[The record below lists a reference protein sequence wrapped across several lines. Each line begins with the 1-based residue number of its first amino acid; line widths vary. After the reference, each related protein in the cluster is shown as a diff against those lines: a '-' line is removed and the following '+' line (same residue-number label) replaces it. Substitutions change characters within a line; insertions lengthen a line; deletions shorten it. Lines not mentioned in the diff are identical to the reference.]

1 MLSTTLNTNEI
12 KNSLGTEQEFGRR
25 SGPDSNGVEYALLTE
40 APNLKHRFSIKH
52 TELGTGVDKRRRS
65 LLRFEKQVA
74 GQVDTTK
81 SPSVLA
87 YVVMDIP
94 VGNLTAYT
102 EAQNTLAN
110 LMSLLASTGADTTI
124 KFDCS
129 GNGAT
134 ALVNGT
140 Y

>member
-1 MLSTTLNTNEI
+1 MLSSTLNTNEI
-12 KNSLGTEQEFGRR
+12 KNSLGAEQEFGRR
-25 SGPDSNGVEYALLTE
+25 TGPDSNGVEYALLTE
-40 APNLKHRFSIKH
+40 PPNLPHRFSIKH
-52 TELGTGVDKRRRS
+52 TEIGDGTSKRRRS
-65 LLRFEKQVA
+65 LLRFTKSVA
-74 GQVDTTK
+74 GQVDTTT
-81 SPSVLA
+81 PANILA
-87 YVVMDIP
+87 YVVCDIP

-129 GNGAT
+129 GNGAS
-134 ALVNGT
+134 ALINGT

>member
-12 KNSLGTEQEFGRR
+12 KNAAGTEQEFGRR

-40 APNLKHRFSIKH
+40 TPNLPHRFTVKH
-52 TELGTGVDKRRRS
+52 TELGTGTDKRRRS
-65 LLRFEKQVA
+65 VVRFAKSIA

-81 SPSVLA
+81 PAEVLA
-87 YVVMDIP
+87 YLVMDIP
-94 VGNLTAYT
+94 IGNMTAYT

-110 LMSLLASTGADTTI
+110 LVSLVASTGASTTI
-124 KFDCS
+124 LYDCS
-129 GNGAT
+129 GNGAS